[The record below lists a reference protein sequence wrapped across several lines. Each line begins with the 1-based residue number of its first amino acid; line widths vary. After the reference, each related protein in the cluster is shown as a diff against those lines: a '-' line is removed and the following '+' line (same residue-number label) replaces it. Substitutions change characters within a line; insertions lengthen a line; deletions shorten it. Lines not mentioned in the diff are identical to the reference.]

1 MKAGNVVMGPA
12 VVEAELTT
20 IVVPPGQSFSIEKH
34 GLGILEAVIPPPP
47 RRRVTSQVAV
57 AA

>member
-1 MKAGNVVMGPA
+1 MVTGPA

-20 IVVPPGQSFSIEKH
+20 IVVPPEQKFAIDRH
-34 GLGILEAVIPPPP
+34 GLGILEAVSPPPP
-47 RRRVTSQVAV
+47 RKRIGAQVAV